1 MFERIKE
8 PIVFAKQ
15 KQKEK
20 WVVVLD
26 EPENRKLFE
35 EKYSNNNDE
44 WKIYFKP
51 HDEFYKSLEIEMEK
65 AEQEVQAAR
74 EKEIKNPDINE
85 DIKRINSKESLVDY
99 LLEEYY
105 RSSEIIIDEF
115 STDAEVSETKLK
127 ANYNELLKLKDK
139 YI

>member
-8 PIVFAKQ
+8 PILFAKQ

-44 WKIYFKP
+44 WKIYYKP
-51 HDEFYKSLEIEMEK
+51 HDEFYKSLEIEKEK

-74 EKEIKNPDINE
+74 EKEIKNIVE
-85 DIKRINSKESLVDY
+85 GVR
-99 LLEEYY
+99 
-105 RSSEIIIDEF
+105 
-115 STDAEVSETKLK
+115 
-127 ANYNELLKLKDK
+127 
-139 YI
+139 